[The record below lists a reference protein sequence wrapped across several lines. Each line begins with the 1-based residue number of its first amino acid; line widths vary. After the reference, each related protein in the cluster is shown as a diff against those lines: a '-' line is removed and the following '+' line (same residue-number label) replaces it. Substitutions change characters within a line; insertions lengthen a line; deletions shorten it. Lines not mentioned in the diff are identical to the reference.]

1 MKQSAMPEP
10 LTHDV
15 ILKCSVAHA
24 FETFTQRVDFWWPK
38 RHRKFEASTLR
49 HDTHA
54 GGQLVERSANGEV
67 FVIADVVACDPP
79 QQVTL
84 SWHPGKITEP
94 TQTVV
99 TFSAS
104 GPNETHVRV
113 VHSEGNG
120 GLGENWAH
128 RAALFNKGWSAVLT
142 AISAII
148 NQEGQES

>member
-1 MKQSAMPEP
+1 M
-10 LTHDV
+10 
-15 ILKCSVAHA
+15 
-24 FETFTQRVDFWWPK
+24 
-38 RHRKFEASTLR
+38 
-49 HDTHA
+49 
-54 GGQLVERSANGEV
+54 ERAANGEV